1 MFTSFK
7 VIKGT
12 IKTLDLDYV
21 PYNRDVSLID
31 FNKYHPAQLKDY
43 VKLRL
48 DLPLKFGLKKKTKS
62 HSNRSVSKSKHD
74 DWDEAHRGGHS
85 ANLAKQEREN
95 VFRKHQMSLCNNV
108 HGIEMAT

>member
-12 IKTLDLDYV
+12 IKTLDLDYL
-21 PYNRDVSLID
+21 PYTKEVSLVETNRYRSGYLND
-31 FNKYHPAQLKDY
+31 L

-48 DLPLKFGLKKKTKS
+48 DLPLKFGHKRKPKS
-62 HSNRSVSKSKHD
+62 HSNKSINKSKHE
-74 DWDEAHRGGHS
+74 DWDEARRGGHS
-85 ANLAKQEREN
+85 ANLVKAEREN

-108 HGIEMAT
+108 HGI

>member
-21 PYNRDVSLID
+21 PYTKDVSFID
-31 FNKYHPAQLKDY
+31 VNKYHSAQLKDY
-43 VKLRL
+43 VKLKL
-48 DLPLKFGLKKKTKS
+48 DLPLKFGLKRKPKS
-62 HSNRSVSKSKHD
+62 QSNRSISKSKHE
-74 DWDEAHRGGHS
+74 DWDEAQRGGHS
-85 ANLAKQEREN
+85 ANLARKEREN

-108 HGIEMAT
+108 HGI